1 MKRIGNVIFFIVSPL
16 FHKFLLNS
24 YFAIGNDGTKS
35 FTTSSIDVNVFSMI
49 TALILSFF
57 ESYNAFAAYTAT
69 APPKLLP

>member
-1 MKRIGNVIFFIVSPL
+1 MNRIGKVIFFIVSQL
-16 FHKFLLNS
+16 FHRFLLNN

-49 TALILSFF
+49 TALIFSFF
-57 ESYNAFAAYTAT
+57 ESYNAFAACIAT